1 MILIRKSLNGLIGKG
16 RERRNFTLEMVN
28 METQKVWLVCGANE
42 GIGEATVKYLL
53 LRGQQVVAIPSPGS
67 DADNALQSYYD
78 KFPLADWW
86 LINLFNAPDTEKA
99 VRQIVQQYGRI
110 DRLVNIDDSGLLSMH
125 VLPVMQDVGKG
136 HIIQFASGKSKTGA
150 MDQPHG
156 VKMQF
161 DIDEADGVHYTFLS
175 PGLCFQLMLAEGSI
189 WRTHGLC
196 K

>member
-1 MILIRKSLNGLIGKG
+1 MAKG
-16 RERRNFTLEMVN
+16 RERRNFTHEMVY
-28 METQKVWLVCGANE
+28 MEMQKVWLICGANE

-67 DADNALQSYYD
+67 DAGRALQSYHN

-86 LINLFNAPDTEKA
+86 LINLFNASDTEKA

-110 DRLVNIDDSGLLSMH
+110 DRLINICDSGLLSMH

-136 HIIQFASGKSKTGA
+136 HIIQFATCNSKTGA
-150 MDQPHG
+150 MDQPPG
-156 VKMQF
+156 VKMQY

-189 WRTHGLC
+189 WRTHGLY

>member
-1 MILIRKSLNGLIGKG
+1 
-16 RERRNFTLEMVN
+16 

-42 GIGEATVKYLL
+42 GVGEATLKYLL

-67 DADNALQSYYD
+67 DADKPLQLYHD

-110 DRLVNIDDSGLLSMH
+110 DRLINIGDSGLLSMH

-136 HIIQFASGKSKTGA
+136 HIIQFATGESEA
-150 MDQPHG
+150 GTMGQPYG
-156 VKMQF
+156 IRMQY
-161 DIDEADGVHYTFLS
+161 DVDEAEGIRYTFLS
-175 PGLCFQLMLAEGSI
+175 PGVCYQSMLAGKSI
-189 WRTHGLC
+189 QQ
-196 K
+196 KKKQ